1 MTFRFGSMILVA
13 ALVGGCGNNATP
25 PTAPNAV
32 PLAPDASA
40 PAGAGVTAAFKPAG
54 HAATGS
60 ATLVVANGAARLT
73 FSADFSTD
81 QVPGPYVYLNTTNNP
96 NSGQPLRVG
105 ALKSRKGAQE
115 YTFSVP
121 SGVRYEYV
129 VLWCD
134 PFNVG
139 MAEAKIP
146 PTP

>member
-13 ALVGGCGNNATP
+13 ALVGGCGNNATA

-32 PLAPDASA
+32 PLLPNTPA

-54 HAATGS
+54 HSATGT
-60 ATLVVANGAARLT
+60 ATLIVANGAARLI

-81 QVPGPYVYLNTTNNP
+81 RVPGPFVYLNTTNNP
-96 NSGQPLRVG
+96 NSGTPLRVG
-105 ALKSRKGAQE
+105 ALKSITGAQE
-115 YTFSVP
+115 YTFTVP
-121 SGVRYEYV
+121 AGVRYEYV

-134 PFNVG
+134 PFNTG